1 MPRPIFMP
9 ELTPSVDGLAKET
22 MEVKNEVSKS
32 KNVTLGPI

>member
-9 ELTPSVDGLAKET
+9 EITPSVDGLAKET
-22 MEVKNEVSKS
+22 MEDKDEFFKS